1 MIDCCDTQ
9 YTEMAITE
17 EWYGDVICY
26 IDNFLAKYPYDK
38 DLKAIS
44 KEWKE
49 FFKESEKTFYEK
61 AVELINSKAFNMIIG
76 EVIDIDEG
84 NVEFLRKCYNNDNV
98 YAKTFKMQW
107 IIDKI
112 YFNQEY
118 ASRDSEYYESWED
131 NDADELKSSRDS
143 LYYLLNELIGD
154 LANFEK

>member
-1 MIDCCDTQ
+1 MIDYYDTQ
-9 YTEMAITE
+9 YTEMVITE

-26 IDNFLAKYPYDK
+26 IDNFLSKYYPYDK

-76 EVIDIDEG
+76 EVIDIDEW
-84 NVEFLRKCYNNDNV
+84 NVEFLRKCYNKDNV

-118 ASRDSEYYESWED
+118 ASRDSKYYESWED

-143 LYYLLNELIGD
+143 LYYLLSELIGD
-154 LANFEK
+154 LANF